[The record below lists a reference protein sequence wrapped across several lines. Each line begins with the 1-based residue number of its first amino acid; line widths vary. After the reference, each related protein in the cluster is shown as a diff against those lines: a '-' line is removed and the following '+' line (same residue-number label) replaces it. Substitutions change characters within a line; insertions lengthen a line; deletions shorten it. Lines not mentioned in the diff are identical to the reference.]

1 TTAATTATTN
11 YYSTEAAIA
20 LPDGDVSLTACYREM
35 TPAEMAEAGCH
46 PVCVNEVS
54 ASNNALINEYGKKND
69 WVELYN
75 ATNEDVDIE
84 GMYLSDNLDQPLKY
98 KVTKG
103 GTSANTIIPA
113 HGYLI
118 VWCDKLETTS
128 QALHA
133 PFKLAGEEGVVV
145 LTAAN
150 GSWSDILQYGP
161 HDGNS
166 TVGRYPDG
174 TADIY
179 MMNVPTIQKT
189 NILTSYM
196 VKVEQGDFS
205 GVRNPYIAAANGF
218 RIYYT
223 TQQLCIKSEEGKWA
237 KVDIYTSDGRLV
249 EQQTVTINHGAARL
263 DVSHLPNGFY
273 VARATDDQ
281 GSKVACKF
289 AR

>member
-1 TTAATTATTN
+1 MAYARGRYGIEYTPRPSPN
-11 YYSTEAAIA
+11 
-20 LPDGDVSLTACYREM
+20 RE
-35 TPAEMAEAGCH
+35 GH
-46 PVCVNEVS
+46 PFRWLV
-54 ASNNALINEYGKKND
+54 L
-69 WVELYN
+69 
-75 ATNEDVDIE
+75 
-84 GMYLSDNLDQPLKY
+84 
-98 KVTKG
+98 
-103 GTSANTIIPA
+103 
-113 HGYLI
+113 
-118 VWCDKLETTS
+118 
-128 QALHA
+128 
-133 PFKLAGEEGVVV
+133 GVVV